1 MKGKILL
8 AEDEISL
15 GEIIKE
21 SLDSRGFLVEHV
33 ACGKKAIEVFKSFSP
48 DIVVLD
54 IMMPHKDGFEV
65 SREIRM
71 LDRNVPIIFLTAK
84 NRTQDVIDGF
94 ENGANDFIKKP
105 FSMEEL
111 IVRINSHL
119 RISKINFEQQWVSIG
134 KYKFNFEHQI
144 LDLHGKETTLTY
156 KESLLLNELIK
167 KRNQVLDRSYILN
180 LVWGTDDFFSAR
192 SMDVFITK
200 IRKYLKD
207 DPLIKIVNIRGIGY
221 KLVV

>member
-33 ACGKKAIEVFKSFSP
+33 ACGKKAIEVFKSYSP

>member
-21 SLDSRGFLVEHV
+21 SLDSRGFAVEHV
-33 ACGKKAIEVFKSFSP
+33 GCGKKAIEVFKSFSP

-54 IMMPHKDGFEV
+54 IMMPNKDGFEV

-144 LDLHGKETTLTY
+144 LDLHGKETVLTY
-156 KESLLLNELIK
+156 KESVLLNELIK
-167 KRNQVLDRSYILN
+167 KQNQVLDRSYILK

>member
-33 ACGKKAIEVFKSFSP
+33 ACGKKAIKVFKSFSP

-144 LDLHGKETTLTY
+144 LDLDGKETTLTY

>member
-21 SLDSRGFLVEHV
+21 SLDSRGFSVEHV